1 MSEQNRSSP
10 GSRSSA
16 QVWAQLGADR
26 QSQVIRLMAQ
36 LAFNW
41 LMVQFDRAE
50 KEAHDVKPIGRAQ
63 SPT

>member
-1 MSEQNRSSP
+1 MSEQKRSTP
-10 GSRSSA
+10 GSSSSSL
-16 QVWAQLGADR
+16 VWEQLGADR

-50 KEAHDVKPIGRAQ
+50 KGAHDVKSIGRTQ

>member
-1 MSEQNRSSP
+1 MSEQKRSTP
-10 GSRSSA
+10 DSSSYS
-16 QVWAQLGADR
+16 QVWEQLGADR